1 MLDRQIGDASGT
13 LQDIFRMISNS
24 QVAYNRDVRT
34 RTHKAPN
41 FMPLSHLFVSVDNVF
56 FAITVPQRRRIR
68 ILLGSDRSRFPVFQ
82 ARRADTW
89 HAGVVRPRNRRDR
102 RAKGPQGRH
111 NLNQPTRI

>member
-1 MLDRQIGDASGT
+1 MQIGDASGT

-68 ILLGSDRSRFPVFQ
+68 ILLGSDRNRFPVFQ

-89 HAGVVRPRNRRDR
+89 HAGVNPV
-102 RAKGPQGRH
+102 AW
-111 NLNQPTRI
+111 T

>member
-56 FAITVPQRRRIR
+56 SRSQCRREDGFVFCWDRIEVDFLCFR
-68 ILLGSDRSRFPVFQ
+68 PGGQTHGAPGSSGSGIVE
-82 ARRADTW
+82 TN
-89 HAGVVRPRNRRDR
+89 GVDL
-102 RAKGPQGRH
+102 A
-111 NLNQPTRI
+111 